1 MSLKPDN
8 KIIFA
13 LAIPAV
19 LQTLVRS
26 SFPLIDAYWVG
37 KMGSIQLAA
46 LTVANFMVWATYSL
60 GEMISTG
67 TNSLVAQSVGAK
79 NQFLSKRISSLNI
92 TNTFFYSL
100 ILGMAMIPL
109 LPFYYLLINLT
120 PAQSEL
126 AGDYLVTF
134 LIGLPCLSLLSTV
147 SSIYRG
153 YGDTRTP
160 FYLLLAAVALNIFL
174 TPILIFGID
183 GVFILGLRG
192 AALST
197 VISYLISFIIGY
209 VVLIKRN
216 LIDTV
221 FKYKVDLSVIW
232 ETLKIGSP
240 VSLNGVA
247 FSLIYFFVARFVA
260 DYGTVGLAALGIGHR
275 SESMSYQVCIG
286 FSLAATILVG
296 QYMGAGKPDKAERFA
311 WKILGVGS
319 IIMILYGGLLFV
331 FSAKIAGIFTTDP
344 NVIDAASTYNK
355 IAAVVLVFSAAET
368 ILGGAFSGAGNTVP
382 PTVIGL
388 PFNFLRIPFCALLIP
403 FYGLTGIW
411 LAICITVVLKGIIIT
426 VWFKRGKWK
435 LKKIK
440 IIEKKPNILELT
452 GIE

>member
-26 SFPLIDAYWVG
+26 SFSIIDAYWVG

-46 LTVANFMVWATYSL
+46 LTVANFMVWGTYAM
-60 GEMISTG
+60 GEMVSTG

-79 NQFLSKRISSLNI
+79 NKFLSKRISSLNI

-100 ILGMAMIPL
+100 ILGIVMIPL
-109 LPFYYLLINLT
+109 LPIFYLLVNLT
-120 PAQSEL
+120 ADQSEL
-126 AGDYLVTF
+126 ASDYLVTF
-134 LIGLPCLSLLSTV
+134 LLGLPCLTLLSTV
-147 SSIYRG
+147 SSIFRG

-160 FYLLLAAVALNIFL
+160 FYLLLVAVALNIFL
-174 TPILIFGID
+174 TPILIFGI
-183 GVFILGLRG
+183 GGIFVLGLRG
-192 AALST
+192 AALAT
-197 VISYLISFIIGY
+197 LISYFIAFLIGY
-209 VVLIKRN
+209 AVLKRRD
-216 LIDTV
+216 LIDAIL
-221 FKYKVDLSVIW
+221 KYKIDRSVIW
-232 ETLKIGSP
+232 ETLKIGTP
-240 VSLNGVA
+240 ISLNGVA
-247 FSLIYFFVARFVA
+247 FSLIYLFVARFVA
-260 DYGTVGLAALGIGHR
+260 EYGTVGLAALGIGHR
-275 SESMSYQVCIG
+275 SESISYQVCVG

-296 QYMGAGKPDKAERFA
+296 QYMGAGKPEKAEKFA

-319 IIMILYGGLLFV
+319 IFMAVYGVILYV
-331 FSAKIAGIFTTDP
+331 FSADIAGIFTTDP
-344 NVIDAASTYNK
+344 NVINAASTYNK
-355 IAAVVLVFSAAET
+355 IAAVVLLFSAAET

-388 PFNFLRIPFCALLIP
+388 PFNFLRIPLCALLIP

-411 LAICITVVLKGIIIT
+411 LAICLTVVLKGIIIT

-435 LKKIK
+435 LKKLK

>member
-46 LTVANFMVWATYSL
+46 LTVANFMVWGTYAM

-100 ILGMAMIPL
+100 ILGIAMIPL
-109 LPFYYLLINLT
+109 LPFFYLLINLT
-120 PAQSEL
+120 HAQSEL
-126 AGDYLVTF
+126 ASNYLVTF

-147 SSIYRG
+147 SSIFRG
-153 YGDTRTP
+153 YGDTHTP
-160 FYLLLAAVALNIFL
+160 FYLLLVAVVLNIFL

-183 GVFILGLRG
+183 GIFILGLRG
-192 AALST
+192 AALAT
-197 VISYLISFIIGY
+197 LISYFISFLIGY
-209 VVLIKRN
+209 AVLKKRE
-216 LIDTV
+216 LINTV
-221 FKYKVDLSVIW
+221 FKYKIDKSVIW

-240 VSLNGVA
+240 ISLNGVG

-260 DYGTVGLAALGIGHR
+260 EYGTVGLAALGIGHR
-275 SESMSYQVCIG
+275 SESISYQICIG

-296 QYMGAGKPDKAERFA
+296 QYMGAEKPNKAEKFA

-319 IIMILYGGLLFV
+319 TIIIIYGILLYV
-331 FSAKIAGIFTTDP
+331 FSADIAGIFTTDT

-355 IAAVVLVFSAAET
+355 IAAVVLVFLAAET

-388 PFNFLRIPFCALLIP
+388 PFNFLRIPLCALLIP
-403 FYGLTGIW
+403 FYGLTGVW

-440 IIEKKPNILELT
+440 IIEKKSNILELT